1 MEKLN
6 VVLQGATMLSKS
18 EMKSVKGGS
27 ATFFCR
33 CNGSGSG
40 TSGEIFA
47 FAFEAD
53 STMNLIDR
61 IDSVCGDRGGTCNS
75 ISN

>member
-1 MEKLN
+1 M
-6 VVLQGATMLSKS
+6 
-18 EMKSVKGGS
+18 GGS

-40 TSGEIFA
+40 TSGEIL
-47 FAFEAD
+47 AFEYETD
-53 STMNLIDR
+53 STLNLTDR

-75 ISN
+75 TSN